1 MTGAADP
8 RITLFTQWS
17 GVLHLRNGRGHKD
30 RVEGVVAAVGQRC
43 DILLISG
50 SLRRASTNTALLKT
64 AEVVAPSSMKLVLF
78 PGVPDLPHF
87 NPDCDAPP
95 GDPAVES
102 LRASIRAADAVL
114 FSTPEYAGG
123 LPGSFKNVLD
133 WMVGDDQVGSIYE
146 KPVAWINCSQRGA
159 ADAHAA
165 LRKVLGY
172 LGARI
177 VEDACLHIPIG
188 TDAVGSDGLIA
199 SPDVRRS
206 LDDALAQLARA
217 I

>member
-1 MTGAADP
+1 MVNN
-8 RITLFTQWS
+8 RRRS
-17 GVLHLRNGRGHKD
+17 GHKD
-30 RVEGVVAAVGQRC
+30 PVQGVVPPVGQRC
-43 DILLISG
+43 AILLISG

-64 AEVVAPSSMKLVLF
+64 AEVVAPSSIKLLLY

-87 NPDCDAPP
+87 NPDHDAPP
-95 GDPAVES
+95 GDPAVGI
-102 LRASIRAADAVL
+102 LRASIRSADAVL
-114 FSTPEYAGG
+114 FSSPEYAGG

-159 ADAHAA
+159 TDAHAA

-188 TDAVGSDGLIA
+188 TDAVGLDGLIA

-206 LDDALAQLARA
+206 LADALAHLARA